1 MVEFDIVLTKDKIP
15 IVYHDFVFCIDQLS
29 SNADKKQQ
37 QQQQQQDEN
46 TNPTTNTNTKSQSN
60 NNLLSLAV
68 NMLTYDE
75 VKQNRVSNY
84 RNRKKSSIILVFTND
99 LFSLRYT
106 RKRFSKSRRI
116 CPTSWKS
123 SSPVKWCFPRLKK
136 CALNSIPS
144 SVSMSKSNTLSTW
157 KYDFLLIK
165 IPRFLDL
172 N

>member
-29 SNADKKQQ
+29 SNADKKQ

-75 VKQNRVSNY
+75 VKQNRVRNY
-84 RNRKKSSIILVFTND
+84 KNRKKSSII
-99 LFSLRYT
+99 
-106 RKRFSKSRRI
+106 I
-116 CPTSWKS
+116 
-123 SSPVKWCFPRLKK
+123 
-136 CALNSIPS
+136 
-144 SVSMSKSNTLSTW
+144 
-157 KYDFLLIK
+157 FLLTISSL
-165 IPRFLDL
+165 LDIL
-172 N
+172 AKDSQKVAEFVRRVERVLHQ

>member
-116 CPTSWKS
+116 CPTS
-123 SSPVKWCFPRLKK
+123 
-136 CALNSIPS
+136 
-144 SVSMSKSNTLSTW
+144 
-157 KYDFLLIK
+157 
-165 IPRFLDL
+165 
-172 N
+172 